1 MSNELVAAPPN
12 LAMMA
17 MMMKTLATMI
27 MTMMVVMVIMMMVFV
42 MAVVVV
48 IAMMIMITSIKSKDS
63 PQNSVTLHLARQFDN
78 FKTYNSGKARKK
90 PFLQGIH
97 SSICQFQQQNAKKRV
112 CVYTK
117 NKHRRAFFQQCRGSW
132 NLLDNQLSF
141 FKNHFP
147 SLEDLI
153 TSFRSS

>member
-78 FKTYNSGKARKK
+78 FKTYNSGKA
-90 PFLQGIH
+90 Q
-97 SSICQFQQQNAKKRV
+97 
-112 CVYTK
+112 
-117 NKHRRAFFQQCRGSW
+117 
-132 NLLDNQLSF
+132 
-141 FKNHFP
+141 KNHFYKVFIHP
-147 SLEDLI
+147 FANFNSKMPK
-153 TSFRSS
+153 

>member
-1 MSNELVAAPPN
+1 MSNELVAPPTN

-27 MTMMVVMVIMMMVFV
+27 MTMMVVMAIMMMVILI
-42 MAVVVV
+42 AVVVV

-63 PQNSVTLHLARQFDN
+63 
-78 FKTYNSGKARKK
+78 
-90 PFLQGIH
+90 
-97 SSICQFQQQNAKKRV
+97 SIRQFQQQNAMKQGLRLH
-112 CVYTK
+112 K

-132 NLLDNQLSF
+132 NILGNQALF

-147 SLEDLI
+147 SL
-153 TSFRSS
+153 

>member
-1 MSNELVAAPPN
+1 MSNELVAPPTN

-27 MTMMVVMVIMMMVFV
+27 MTMMVVMAIMMMVIV

-90 PFLQGIH
+90 PFLQSIC
-97 SSICQFQQQNAKKRV
+97 SSIRQFQQQNAMKQGLRLHKKTSTVARFSNNV
-112 CVYTK
+112 EGVGTY
-117 NKHRRAFFQQCRGSW
+117 
-132 NLLDNQLSF
+132 
-141 FKNHFP
+141 
-147 SLEDLI
+147 LI
-153 TSFRSS
+153 TSFPSSKTPFPLFET